1 MKHPAL
7 YEISR
12 AKISPFNNSNHETNF
27 MRVLAKCQVIVGP
40 RTVLMSLAQPK
51 CSHYISADL
60 GQHWDFVVVVF
71 FPNCSHEEMG
81 KVWGKYNIFPKLSHY
96 FCQ

>member
-1 MKHPAL
+1 
-7 YEISR
+7 
-12 AKISPFNNSNHETNF
+12 
-27 MRVLAKCQVIVGP
+27 MRVLAECQVIVGP

-60 GQHWDFVVVVF
+60 GQNRDFVVVVF

-81 KVWGKYNIFPKLSHY
+81 KVSLGKIQHFPEIVSLFLPVKSK
-96 FCQ
+96 CVV